1 MNDIAKMIK
10 LMEAMIEINAGKSI
24 DQSIAD
30 GTLQQ
35 DVKSAHERFRR
46 DSEKS
51 KEEEEND

>member
-51 KEEEEND
+51 KEEEDE